1 MPLTTTAE
9 TQRIQ
14 TLDILRGFALLGIL
28 LINILG
34 FGLASSSYSYAAPT
48 IAGSSDLIAWVL
60 VDLGFEGSMRGLFS
74 ILFGA
79 GVLLFLDRE
88 ASGKERAHF
97 KRNAWLLIF
106 GLVNGYLLLWSGD
119 ILLTYAL
126 AGFVLFFFR
135 NLSTKELVRWS
146 VSLFL
151 LLALY
156 NGLLYGGLHMLRSA
170 HVETEALIAEGKEP
184 SAQQSEMANEWQIFK
199 ADYQPG
205 PESIAEELDARGES
219 YSTAFS
225 WNLNHNTAVIAETI
239 PTFLLPDAFVM
250 MLIGMALYRL
260 GVLQGQRSVQ
270 AYRNMAIGGFT
281 LGLLINAC
289 EIGTALAAPDD
300 LLAGFSQ
307 LQPTYHVGRLA
318 ISMGWLGLV
327 ILTIKTGWLA
337 NALAAVGRMAL
348 TNYLMQSVLCLFIF
362 TGAGLGLVGELARYQ
377 LYVVVLFIWVFQL
390 WFSPWWLKRYQ
401 FGPVEWAWRGLTY
414 GQTPR
419 FKR

>member
-1 MPLTTTAE
+1 MALTTTSE
-9 TQRIQ
+9 TARIQ
-14 TLDILRGFALLGIL
+14 TLDSLRGFALLGIL

-34 FGLASSSYSYAAPT
+34 FGLAASSYTYAAPT
-48 IAGSSDLIAWVL
+48 IVGTGDLIAWVL

-88 ASGKERAHF
+88 ASGKERAYF
-97 KRNAWLLIF
+97 KRTTWLLVF
-106 GLVNGYLLLWSGD
+106 GLINGYLLLWPGD

-135 NLSTKELVRWS
+135 NLSTKALVRWS

-151 LLALY
+151 LLTLY

-170 HVETEALIAEGKEP
+170 EVETEALIAEGKEP
-184 SAQQSEMANEWQIFK
+184 SAEQLEMASEWQIFE
-199 ADYQPG
+199 ADYQPD
-205 PESIAEELDARGES
+205 PESLAEEINARGKS
-219 YSTAFS
+219 YSSAFS
-225 WNLNHNTAVIAETI
+225 WNFTHNTAVIAETV

-260 GVLQGQRSVQ
+260 GVLQGQRSVR
-270 AYRNMAIGGFT
+270 AYRNLAIGGFT
-281 LGLLINAC
+281 LGLLINAY
-289 EIGTALAAPDD
+289 EISTALAAPGD

-307 LQPTYHVGRLA
+307 LQPTYHLGRLA
-318 ISMGWLGLV
+318 ISMGWIGLV

-337 NALAAVGRMAL
+337 RALAAVGRMAL
-348 TNYLMQSVLCLFIF
+348 TNYLMQSVICLFIF
-362 TGAGLGLVGELARYQ
+362 TGAGLGLVEELARYQ
-377 LYVVVLFIWVFQL
+377 LYGVVLLIWVFQL

-414 GQTPR
+414 GHSIALR
-419 FKR
+419 R